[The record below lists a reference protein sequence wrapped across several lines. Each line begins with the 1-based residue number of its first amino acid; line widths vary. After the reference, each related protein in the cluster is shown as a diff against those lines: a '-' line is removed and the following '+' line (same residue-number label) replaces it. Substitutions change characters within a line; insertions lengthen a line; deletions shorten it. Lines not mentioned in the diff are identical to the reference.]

1 MKTKVHAVP
10 MRFVLPVILETLLTV
25 ITGLV
30 FSRIVSTVSESAL
43 AATGLSNTIV
53 DVLIGVCALV
63 STGSAV
69 VISQQIGA
77 RAYADAAKAVEKTTG
92 LTLLITG
99 LIVVVMEITAY
110 PFIKLL
116 MANSEDAFFHEALRY
131 YRLMV
136 LSLPMQ
142 ILMAV
147 FMGISRGMG
156 DSRSP
161 MISMGIRNICQL
173 IFAWLFIQCLPLE
186 EVGAAFA
193 HIFSRFIGLLLSWW
207 AVKKNPL
214 HISIQFRNMFQANKA
229 MTVRILR
236 VGLPATL
243 GGIGVNL
250 GYLVDNSLAASLGAF
265 DCSIY
270 QLLITVCSLISF
282 PQTISSYI
290 SLPII
295 GNLLGAK
302 DVKQAKKS
310 GMQIFIVSILVTLVL
325 AALVL
330 ANGEQILRLY
340 SENEDMVQQT
350 KDMLWILLV
359 FNISAMGVNVFGPQ
373 LQGGG
378 DTKMVMIFDVISIW
392 AVRIPL
398 SYLFCN
404 FLHWGVLG
412 LFGAN
417 AICLYVRWILQMIRW
432 FGNRWYANKV

>member
-1 MKTKVHAVP
+1 
-10 MRFVLPVILETLLTV
+10 MRFVLPVILETVVTMA
-25 ITGLV
+25 TGLV
-30 FSRIVSTVSESAL
+30 FSQIVSTVSESAL
-43 AATGLSNTIV
+43 AATGLSNTIM
-53 DVLIGVCALV
+53 DVLIGVCALL

-69 VISQQIGA
+69 IISQQIGA
-77 RAYADAAKAVEKTTG
+77 RAYADAAKAVEKTTA

-99 LIVVVMEITAY
+99 FIVAVMELTAY
-110 PFIKLL
+110 PFLRLL
-116 MANSEDAFFHEALRY
+116 MSASEDAFFHEALRY

-161 MISMGIRNICQL
+161 MISMGIRNLCQL
-173 IFAWLFIQCLPLE
+173 LFAWLFVQCLHLE
-186 EVGAAFA
+186 EVGAALA
-193 HIFSRFIGLLLSWW
+193 HIFSRLIGLLLSWV

-214 HISIQFRNMFQANKA
+214 HISIQFRNMFRSNKE
-229 MTVRILR
+229 MTARILR
-236 VGLPATL
+236 VGLPASL
-243 GGIGVNL
+243 GGVGINL

-265 DCSIY
+265 DCSVY

-310 GMQIFIVSILVTLVL
+310 GMQIFLVSILVTLLL
-325 AALVL
+325 AFLVL
-330 ANGEQILRLY
+330 INGEWILRLY
-340 SENEDMVQQT
+340 TSNEDMVQST
-350 KDMLWILLV
+350 NSILWILLV
-359 FNISAMGVNVFGPQ
+359 FNIAAMGVNVFGPQ

-378 DTKMVMIFDVISIW
+378 DTKMTMIFDMVSVW
-392 AVRIPL
+392 VFRIPC

-404 FLHWGVLG
+404 YFQWGVLG

-417 AICLYVRWILQMIRW
+417 ALCLYVRWAMQMVRW
-432 FGNRWYANKV
+432 LGKRWYANKV